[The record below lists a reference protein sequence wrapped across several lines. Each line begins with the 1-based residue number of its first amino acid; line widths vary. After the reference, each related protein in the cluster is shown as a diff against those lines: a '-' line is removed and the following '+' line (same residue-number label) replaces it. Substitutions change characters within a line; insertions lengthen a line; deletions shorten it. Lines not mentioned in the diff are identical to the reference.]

1 MKNFFSKKEK
11 KGATDSWSGE
21 RNAPHDRNAQGNQA
35 RTNSEFRKDTKPKE
49 NLTITVLVEGIL
61 ERMEHN
67 GLNKFM
73 FSDFRCAVLFKPED
87 MCNFEIT
94 KEKLNLILLEIE
106 NYLELYPIPLRIEYI
121 AEEKKEEIRG
131 YYRHKGSE
139 RYVMV
144 SGLNHSDPEQLI
156 ATLCYVCA
164 CYFMDNHNLGWSDS
178 DMSKKRADVMAIL
191 LGFGNY
197 LAVAY
202 QEWQTQ
208 KTKNNTVTTTTHK
221 LGYLSTAECLQ
232 VMEQRA
238 RWQEE
243 QKKKEE
249 EQKHREQME
258 KMRRELEANIYRA
271 RAIYTAIK
279 SIDLNR
285 INNKA
290 VYESPGFQ
298 TALLEYERANTE
310 AVLEMCEEQL
320 YGTSDELCIRDATNK
335 LSELTTELDRWLQ
348 AFKYFSS
355 L

>member
-1 MKNFFSKKEK
+1 MKNIFSKKDK
-11 KGATDSWSGE
+11 KDGTGSWGWKKNATHSKSARGS
-21 RNAPHDRNAQGNQA
+21 QS
-35 RTNSEFRKDTKPKE
+35 RTNSEFRENPKQNE
-49 NLTITVLVEGIL
+49 DLTITVLVEGML
-61 ERMEHN
+61 ERMEQK

-73 FSDFRCAVLFKPED
+73 LSDFKCTVLFKPED
-87 MCNFEIT
+87 MCNPETT
-94 KEKLNLILLEIE
+94 KEKLSLILLEIE
-106 NYLELYPIPLRIEYI
+106 KYLELYPISLRIEPI

-156 ATLCYVCA
+156 ATLCFVCT
-164 CYFMDNHNLGWSDS
+164 CYFMDNHSLGWSDS

-208 KTKNNTVTTTTHK
+208 KTQNNTVTTTTHK

-243 QKKKEE
+243 KKKKEE

-258 KMRRELEANIYRA
+258 KMRRELEANIYQA

-279 SIDLNR
+279 SIDLDR
-285 INNKA
+285 IDNKA

-298 TALLEYERANTE
+298 TALLEYESTDTE
-310 AVLEMCEEQL
+310 AVLEMCERQL
-320 YGTSDELCIRDATNK
+320 YGMSDELRIRNAANK
-335 LSELTTELDRWLQ
+335 LSELTTELDQWLQ